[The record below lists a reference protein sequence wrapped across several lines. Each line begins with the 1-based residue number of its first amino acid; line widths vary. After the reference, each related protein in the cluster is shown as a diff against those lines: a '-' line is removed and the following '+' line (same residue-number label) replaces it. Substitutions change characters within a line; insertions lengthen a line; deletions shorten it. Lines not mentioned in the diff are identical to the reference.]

1 MRIISGSFKGL
12 SFGNKI
18 FEETRPT
25 TDRMRES
32 IFNALSHY
40 INFEDDNIEV
50 LDMCAGT
57 GALGFEAISRGAKR
71 CIFVENQLHIAQE
84 IRHSAHS
91 LGIPQNQSPIAVQD
105 ALTFFNGFFLKQLPD
120 YVPVYWNCIFCD
132 PPYIA
137 RILNKILHEIEKTN
151 SLCPQGIL
159 IAEHDIIEHILLPK
173 GFSTLT
179 SLTFGK
185 TIVDIIQ
192 KD

>member
-1 MRIISGSFKGL
+1 MRIISGRFKGH

-50 LDMCAGT
+50 LDLCAGT

-91 LGIPQNQSPIAVQD
+91 LGILQNQSPIAVQD
-105 ALTFFNGFFLKQLPD
+105 ALTFFNGFLQKQLPD
-120 YVPVYWNCIFCD
+120 YVPEYWNCIFCD

-151 SLCPQGIL
+151 SICTQGIV

>member
-1 MRIISGSFKGL
+1 MRIISGRFKGL

-25 TDRMRES
+25 TDRMRGS

-57 GALGFEAISRGAKR
+57 GALGFEAISRGANR

-132 PPYIA
+132 PPYIS

-151 SLCPQGIL
+151 SLCPQGIV

>member
-1 MRIISGSFKGL
+1 MRIISGRFKGL
-12 SFGNKI
+12 SFGTKI

-57 GALGFEAISRGAKR
+57 GALGFEAISRGANR

-84 IRHSAHS
+84 IRHSANS
-91 LGIPQNQSPIAVQD
+91 LGIPQHQSPIAVQD

-151 SLCPQGIL
+151 SLCSQGIL

>member
-1 MRIISGSFKGL
+1 MRIISGRFKGL

-84 IRHSAHS
+84 IRHSAQS
-91 LGIPQNQSPIAVQD
+91 LGISQNQSPIAVQD

-120 YVPVYWNCIFCD
+120 YVPVNWNCIFCD

>member
-1 MRIISGSFKGL
+1 MRIISGRFKGL

-105 ALTFFNGFFLKQLPD
+105 ALTFFNGFFLNNYQIM
-120 YVPVYWNCIFCD
+120 Y
-132 PPYIA
+132 PYIGIVFL
-137 RILNKILHEIEKTN
+137 RSTIYCKNIE
-151 SLCPQGIL
+151 
-159 IAEHDIIEHILLPK
+159 
-173 GFSTLT
+173 
-179 SLTFGK
+179 
-185 TIVDIIQ
+185 
-192 KD
+192 

>member
-1 MRIISGSFKGL
+1 MRIISGRFKGL

-84 IRHSAHS
+84 IRHSAQS
-91 LGIPQNQSPIAVQD
+91 LGISQNQSPIAVQD

>member
-1 MRIISGSFKGL
+1 MRIISGRFKGL

-84 IRHSAHS
+84 IRHSAQS
-91 LGIPQNQSPIAVQD
+91 LGISQNQSPIAVQD
-105 ALTFFNGFFLKQLPD
+105 ALTFFNGFFLKQLPN